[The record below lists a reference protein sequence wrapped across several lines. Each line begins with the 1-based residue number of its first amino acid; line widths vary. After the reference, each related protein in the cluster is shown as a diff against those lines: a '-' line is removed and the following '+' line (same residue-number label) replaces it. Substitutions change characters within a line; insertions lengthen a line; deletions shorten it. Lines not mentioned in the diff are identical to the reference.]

1 MKKFRNLMFWCGY
14 GIRSHTMLKILR
26 MARLTVFLVLLGIA
40 QVFALESYSQTTK
53 LTLKYAD
60 IKLEKVLKEIEKK
73 SEFFF
78 LYNKDLIDVE
88 QKVAVDLEEKNITEV
103 LDVLLA
109 GKDIRYYVFDR
120 QIVLSNQFVDAG
132 NIERVENVQQ
142 QATVSGRVTDASG
155 MPLPGVTVVIKGTT
169 QGTITDADGNYSIFN
184 IPEYATLVF
193 SFVGMK
199 TQEILV
205 ESSTV
210 NVILLEET
218 IGIDE
223 VVVTALGIK
232 REQKALGYSVQT
244 VGGESLRKVSGV
256 DVGTSLT
263 GKVAGVLVQNPTDFN
278 VEPTF
283 TIRGESNP
291 LIVIDNV
298 AYSNKKLNDIAAED
312 IESMTVLKGATA
324 SALYGFRGERGAILI
339 TTKNGSTN
347 KTGVTVDLTTNT
359 MFNSGFLA
367 IPEKQ
372 SVYGRGTA
380 YIYDLNS
387 DQSWGTFM
395 DGSIQ
400 RQWDPLAKEFRDFEY
415 LPVGKDNFKNFLEPG
430 YITNNNASVAF
441 NGNKVALRT
450 SLNWTQNKGQYP
462 NSMLNKYSYTIGGD
476 INLDKFTLTSN
487 MSYTKR
493 ESPNMGSNGYTSYD
507 PMYTL
512 LIWSSADFNV
522 LDYKDN
528 YWLKPGELQNNH
540 FGYDFEN
547 ERYSGKNQNNP
558 YFDRWERTNETSR
571 DIFNADI
578 NMGYEIANWLTATVR
593 SGLDFFIDRGQLRIS
608 RGSYTS
614 SGNTGIPGNPYTWNG
629 TRTGA
634 YLTGKTQGFSINSDF
649 LLTGDKTFLEDFD
662 LEYLAGGTIFYD
674 RNDNINAQTVGGISI
689 PDYFSLNASVNP
701 AAVAESTVARQVNS
715 LYGRLAVSWNKML
728 FLDFT
733 GRNDWVSMLANP
745 DVPKSDRSYFYPSIS
760 GSFVASELLPES
772 TGDWLD
778 LLKFRGSWTQ
788 AKTAPAPYAINSV
801 FTVNPGT
808 WNDQNGASAPETLY
822 LNSYSPNAYA
832 TTEVGLQSIVFK
844 RRLTVDVTYY
854 SKQIFDILKRGP
866 LTSASGY
873 TGIYLNTE
881 EERANRGWEVALTG
895 TPVKSNDFQ
904 WDVNINW
911 ATYKQ
916 VYTQLDS
923 LYTSNFGKPWI
934 EVGERTDAFV
944 LRDYLRVPDG
954 EYAGQYIYN
963 SSGRIM
969 RSGYDSLYGFRDP
982 DWIWGVSNTFRYK
995 NFSLF
1000 AAFDGVVGGLMSTR
1014 TESYMWQAG
1023 VHPESLTEERF
1034 LDVSNPGSL
1043 NYVGE
1048 GVKIVSGSVTYD
1060 TNGNIT
1066 SDTREYA
1073 PNDIPT
1079 TYKQAAQ
1086 DLHSTSAW
1094 GGSANPNDVYART
1107 FLKLRELSLTY
1118 NVPQNFLNNLGGGFI
1133 KGASL
1138 SFVGQN
1144 VLFWSKDW
1152 KYSDPD
1158 GGNEDFA
1165 DPSARYLGGNI
1176 KVTF

>member
-1 MKKFRNLMFWCGY
+1 MRQKQF
-14 GIRSHTMLKILR
+14 LKRCSKAKLI
-26 MARLTVFLVLLGIA
+26 VLLLLLFVTTQAFA
-40 QVFALESYSQTTK
+40 QITVNIRNKPLREA
-53 LTLKYAD
+53 
-60 IKLEKVLKEIEKK
+60 LKEIERVSNYK
-73 SEFFF
+73 FF
-78 LYNKDLIDVE
+78 YNESLPG
-88 QKVAVDLEEKNITEV
+88 LEKNSTLRLTNGSIDAAMQQLLSGVNIAYRISENNIIALTVKEEDNLLANQAQQNKVTVKGQV
-103 LDVLLA
+103 LDVNGIPIIGA
-109 GKDIRYYVFDR
+109 NIIEEG
-120 QIVLSNQFVDAG
+120 APG
-132 NIERVENVQQ
+132 N
-142 QATVSGRVTDASG
+142 
-155 MPLPGVTVVIKGTT
+155 
-169 QGTITDADGNYSIFN
+169 GTITDYNGNFSLSVN
-184 IPEYATLVF
+184 RNATLKITYL
-193 SFVGMK
+193 GYAD
-199 TQEILV
+199 
-205 ESSTV
+205 
-210 NVILLEET
+210 VILNTSGKTSFEVVMEENT
-218 IGIDE
+218 EMLSE

-232 REQKALGYSVQT
+232 REERALGYSVQT
-244 VGGESLRKVSGV
+244 IGGESLRKVAGV

-278 VEPTF
+278 VEPSF

-298 AYSNKKLNDIAAED
+298 PYSNKRLNDIAAED

-347 KTGVTVDLTTNT
+347 ETGVTVDITTNT
-359 MFNSGFLA
+359 MFNAGFLA

-372 SVYGRGTA
+372 SVYGRGSA
-380 YIYDLNS
+380 NIYDLNS

-400 RQWDPLAKEFRDFEY
+400 RQWDPIAKEFRDYEY
-415 LPVGKDNFKNFLEPG
+415 LPVGKDNFKNFLETG
-430 YITNNNASVAF
+430 YVTNNNVSVAF
-441 NGNKVALRT
+441 NGKQVALRT

-462 NSMLNKYSYTIGGD
+462 NSKLDKYSYSIGGD
-476 INLDKFTLTSN
+476 INLDKFKLTSN

-512 LIWSSADFNV
+512 LIWSSADFDV

-571 DIFNADI
+571 DIFNADL
-578 NMGYEIANWLTATVR
+578 NMGYDIADWLTATVR

-614 SGNTGIPGNPYTWNG
+614 SGNTAIPGNPYTWNG
-629 TRTGA
+629 TKTGA

-649 LLTGDKTFLEDFD
+649 LLTGDKTFLENFD

-689 PDYFSLNASVNP
+689 PDFFSLNASINP
-701 AAVAESTVARQVNS
+701 AAVAESTLARQVNS
-715 LYGRLAVSWNKML
+715 LYGRLAVSWKNML
-728 FLDFT
+728 FLDLT

-745 DVPKSDRSYFYPSIS
+745 EVPKSDRSYFYPSIS
-760 GSFVASELLPES
+760 GSFVASELIPES
-772 TGDWLD
+772 TANWLD
-778 LLKFRGSWTQ
+778 LLKLRGSWTQ
-788 AKTAPAPYAINSV
+788 AKTPPAPYAINSV
-801 FTVNPGT
+801 FTVSPGT

-822 LNSYSPNAYA
+822 LNSYSPNAYT
-832 TTEVGLQSIVFK
+832 TTEIGLQGILFK

-866 LTSASGY
+866 LTAASGY

-895 TPVKSNDFQ
+895 TPVKTKEFQ
-904 WDVNINW
+904 WDVNLNCG
-911 ATYKQ
+911 TYKQ

-923 LYTSNFGKPWI
+923 LYTTNFGKPWV
-934 EVGERTDAFV
+934 EEGKRTDAFV
-944 LRDYLRVPDG
+944 LQDYLRVPDG
-954 EYAGQYIYN
+954 EYAGQFIYN

-969 RSGYDSLYGFRDP
+969 RSGYNSLYGYNNP
-982 DWIWGVSNTFRYK
+982 DWIWGISNTFSYK

-1000 AAFDGVVGGLMSTR
+1000 AAFDGIVGGLLSTR

-1034 LDVSNPGSL
+1034 LDVSNPGSK
-1043 NYVGE
+1043 NYIGE
-1048 GVKIVSGSVTYD
+1048 GVKIISGSVTYD

-1079 TYKQAAQ
+1079 TYKQAVQ

-1094 GGSANPNDVYART
+1094 GGSANPNDVYERT

-1118 NVPQNFLNNLGGGFI
+1118 TFPENWLKNLGNGFV

-1144 VLFWSKDW
+1144 VFFWSKDW

-1158 GGNEDFA
+1158 GGNEDFS
-1165 DPSARYLGGNI
+1165 DPSVRYLGANF